1 MYPKNF
7 IEIGKNIADT
17 KGSCNIYCDGNEL
30 ITENKN
36 EIFVMFLQNNDI
48 KTGFYDMK
56 KSEALKKLYFTKE
69 CDENDIEYM
78 KKLIINS
85 NDVFFH
91 ELNKSTVNRIKTA
104 SQYVSKDTSREFMQG
119 VLFDK
124 EGKIVATD
132 GRIMYVANGIKEFPE
147 CQIRVTKALLEILN
161 KADYIEMGLKYVL
174 NENNV
179 SLPKFVLINFRI
191 GTESYFYSGKL
202 IDSMFP
208 RWRAVVPENQ
218 KFHIMPIDKKIF
230 NEIYKTN
237 KKLAPKTGNRL
248 FFTIEDSNHVT
259 VSNKD
264 IGVTYDTINWHV
276 EPDDENSTVFAFNPD
291 FLNTIL
297 KSGDLTD
304 IGYTLFYKAFTF
316 TFVDDSYVIA
326 MPMNIKE
333 Y

>member
-7 IEIGKNIADT
+7 IEIT

-69 CDENDIEYM
+69 CDENDIEDM

-91 ELNKSTVNRIKTA
+91 ELNKSIINRIKTA

-119 VLFDK
+119 VFFDK
-124 EGKIVATD
+124 GKIVATD

-147 CQIRVTKALLEILN
+147 CQIRVTKALLEILD
-161 KADYIEMGLKYVL
+161 KADYIEIGLKYAL

-179 SLPKFVLINFRI
+179 NLS
-191 GTESYFYSGKL
+191 
-202 IDSMFP
+202 
-208 RWRAVVPENQ
+208 
-218 KFHIMPIDKKIF
+218 
-230 NEIYKTN
+230 
-237 KKLAPKTGNRL
+237 
-248 FFTIEDSNHVT
+248 
-259 VSNKD
+259 
-264 IGVTYDTINWHV
+264 
-276 EPDDENSTVFAFNPD
+276 
-291 FLNTIL
+291 
-297 KSGDLTD
+297 
-304 IGYTLFYKAFTF
+304 
-316 TFVDDSYVIA
+316 
-326 MPMNIKE
+326 
-333 Y
+333 